1 MAPPS
6 QTALKREAA
15 KADIREM
22 HRMPSAGHAPELVE
36 PLPFPLEQ
44 RTHAPSVALVIPT
57 FNEELVVPMTHRRIV
72 ETMDGLALEWS
83 VVFVND
89 GSRDGTVA
97 ALERL
102 RLADPRV
109 EYLVLSRN
117 FGHQAAL
124 AAGLDH
130 VDADVVITMD
140 ADLQHPPELIPALL
154 DAWRQGYDVVH
165 TRKLSTEGLSPLRSL
180 ATRAAYR
187 LVRAVA
193 SVNIIAQAS
202 DFRLLDRDAVEVL
215 RGLPERGRLY
225 RGLTPWVGFRQSV
238 VPFTASVREAGT
250 SQYGLRQLA
259 SLFARSFFD
268 FSRAPLHVG
277 LAAAGVSV
285 AVCFAYLAY
294 VLGAYLVG
302 ASIPPGFVSLLF
314 AFGFLISVNLFF
326 AGILGVYIA
335 RIYDEVRGRPTYVVG
350 RARGRTGAGQITEVR
365 RSAADAL
372 QPLSRSL

>member
-1 MAPPS
+1 M
-6 QTALKREAA
+6 
-15 KADIREM
+15 D
-22 HRMPSAGHAPELVE
+22 HAPEPVE
-36 PLPFPLEQ
+36 PLPFPLER
-44 RTHAPSVALVIPT
+44 RTLAPSVALVIPT
-57 FNEELVVPMTHRRIV
+57 FNEELVVPMTHRRIA
-72 ETMDGLALEWS
+72 ETMDALGLEWS
-83 VVFVND
+83 VLFVND
-89 GSRDGTVA
+89 GSRDRTVA

-102 RLADPRV
+102 RLADQRV
-109 EYLVLSRN
+109 GYLVLSRN

-154 DAWRQGYDVVH
+154 EAWRQGYDVVH
-165 TRKLSTEGLSPLRSL
+165 TRKRATDGLPLVRSL
-180 ATRAAYR
+180 VTRAAYR

-202 DFRLLDRDAVEVL
+202 DFRLLDRDAVDAL

-225 RGLTPWVGFRQSV
+225 RGLAPWVGFRQAV

-250 SQYGLRQLA
+250 SQYGIRQLG

-268 FSRAPLHVG
+268 FSRAPLYVG
-277 LAAAGVSV
+277 LAAAAVSV
-285 AVCFAYLAY
+285 TVCFAYLAY
-294 VLGAYLVG
+294 VLGAYLLG
-302 ASIPPGFVSLLF
+302 ASMPSGYITLLF

-350 RARGRTGAGQITEVR
+350 RVRGRFALGQVTEAR
-365 RSAADAL
+365 RPAADTL
-372 QPLSRSL
+372 QSLSHGL